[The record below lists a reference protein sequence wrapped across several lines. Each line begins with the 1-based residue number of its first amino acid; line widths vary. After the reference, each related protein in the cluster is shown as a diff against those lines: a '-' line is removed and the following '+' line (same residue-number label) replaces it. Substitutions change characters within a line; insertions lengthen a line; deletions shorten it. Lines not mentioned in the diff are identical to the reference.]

1 MFCVIL
7 IISFG
12 VAFYMGFAFYTRN
25 LHNEIER
32 YFTECRFADVF
43 ADVKG
48 IDDTQLQS
56 MKEIPG
62 IRDVFGRQ
70 ALQVRML
77 TDDED
82 KVVTLYLLGY
92 KSHDRMNRILLG
104 DGRKDD
110 IPSNCIYMGK
120 SVQKVYQFQ
129 QGDRIQIQT
138 NGTTYTFYYGGDGTM
153 SQYVEYVPDQM
164 MTVTDDERYGIAFVD
179 ENVLEKING
188 TVDSYTELGFTL
200 EDGYQYDD
208 VKSQLTKALDAYG
221 LYSITDK
228 ANQYSYEMFQS
239 EIEMYSAVANAV
251 SALFLLISM
260 FMIYIIIRKMVES
273 DRSIIGTMKA
283 MGAGNMELF
292 LIYLVQS
299 LFMVLIGVI
308 ISFIVAVFISNALY
322 ADEAEYYNLTLTDI
336 QILPDVV
343 VKGILLTLFTVVG
356 ATFLGIR
363 EVLQISPVESMAAPA
378 PKAGRTVEFPVWLTG
393 ILNSRQNIALHGVF
407 RNVFRSFAIIYS
419 IAFCISSMVVM
430 YAVSNLLV
438 YTGSEQYART
448 ELYDLRVSLMD
459 YVSENETVSGLQNP
473 YILHKEGFAVY
484 DMVTASDTKSAEM
497 SIMAVDKDSQL
508 YQVHD
513 NRKRKISIPDSGVM
527 LTEQAARKL
536 GVKVG
541 DTLQFQNGEICPKP
555 VAIPVTKI
563 IEVNAG
569 ENIYIRMD
577 RVPAYFG
584 RELGINNILCSVAA
598 GHKADVAAAINKASN
613 VVYAVDTDTI
623 KTAAYES
630 YEQQYSL
637 IRVVIYATLIL
648 GAIMVYSIVNIT
660 VRERTTEFGTYM
672 VLGFSHGEIFEII
685 GFEQLVCYLIG
696 LLLALPLVKVF
707 ADLFTGLL
715 NTSEQNMYIVKV
727 TPQDYIA
734 AIALC
739 GITVFVSLVFVMRN
753 IRKVQ
758 LTDILKERA

>member
-1 MFCVIL
+1 
-7 IISFG
+7 
-12 VAFYMGFAFYTRN
+12 
-25 LHNEIER
+25 
-32 YFTECRFADVF
+32 
-43 ADVKG
+43 
-48 IDDTQLQS
+48 
-56 MKEIPG
+56 
-62 IRDVFGRQ
+62 
-70 ALQVRML
+70 
-77 TDDED
+77 
-82 KVVTLYLLGY
+82 
-92 KSHDRMNRILLG
+92 
-104 DGRKDD
+104 
-110 IPSNCIYMGK
+110 
-120 SVQKVYQFQ
+120 
-129 QGDRIQIQT
+129 
-138 NGTTYTFYYGGDGTM
+138 
-153 SQYVEYVPDQM
+153 
-164 MTVTDDERYGIAFVD
+164 
-179 ENVLEKING
+179 
-188 TVDSYTELGFTL
+188 
-200 EDGYQYDD
+200 
-208 VKSQLTKALDAYG
+208 
-221 LYSITDK
+221 
-228 ANQYSYEMFQS
+228 
-239 EIEMYSAVANAV
+239 
-251 SALFLLISM
+251 
-260 FMIYIIIRKMVES
+260 
-273 DRSIIGTMKA
+273 
-283 MGAGNMELF
+283 
-292 LIYLVQS
+292 
-299 LFMVLIGVI
+299 
-308 ISFIVAVFISNALY
+308 
-322 ADEAEYYNLTLTDI
+322 
-336 QILPDVV
+336 
-343 VKGILLTLFTVVG
+343 
-356 ATFLGIR
+356 
-363 EVLQISPVESMAAPA
+363 
-378 PKAGRTVEFPVWLTG
+378 
-393 ILNSRQNIALHGVF
+393 
-407 RNVFRSFAIIYS
+407 
-419 IAFCISSMVVM
+419 MVVM